1 MKENILKD
9 KTFIFALEGVKFSQ
23 FLISEKKEFV
33 ISKQFLRS
41 GNAIWALV
49 REAEYAQS
57 LQILYQSWVLL
68 SKKPMKLNTG
78 LNY

>member
-41 GNAIWALV
+41 GNAI
-49 REAEYAQS
+49 
-57 LQILYQSWVLL
+57 
-68 SKKPMKLNTG
+68 
-78 LNY
+78 